1 LTPDIPSEAIVK
13 SERDNAD
20 AVVLSFSGSWRSIDN
35 RSQAE
40 ALLAQ
45 FGIETGVKQICL
57 RDDGIKAWDSSLL
70 ILLRSITEIA
80 KGSSTTVDIS
90 GLPEG
95 VQRLLRLADAVPERK
110 GARRTETKVSWL
122 TKVGERTQKGFHDF
136 GDSIKFLG
144 ELTQAFAAMAR
155 GKAQYRKV
163 DLFAVI
169 QECGP
174 EALPIISLISL
185 LVGMILAFLGSVQLK
200 MFGAEIFVADA
211 VAVGMV
217 REMGALMTGII
228 MAGRTGAAFAARLG
242 TMQVNE
248 EVDALQTMGFSPME
262 FLVLPRALALIIM
275 MPLLSIYANVLG
287 ILGGA
292 IVGILMLDL
301 TPTQYYL
308 QTVGSISLQAVASGL
323 IKSSVFGILVAIS
336 GCMQGI
342 RCGRSASAVG
352 EATTA
357 AVVNAI
363 VYIVVADSLI
373 SIIYVITG
381 F

>member
-1 LTPDIPSEAIVK
+1 MTPDIPSEAIVK